1 MRKQLFLVIVVL
13 TGCFLSGS
21 GQNKNLLSGK
31 YSGAALKNVLIPG
44 SSWKPFPKINDREGW
59 SKADQ
64 KMLQGFL
71 RQADSLKDYQWPYI
85 PATKSLLIERTGDR
99 NEYQSVSFEKRNV
112 LGTLLMAEIYENKG
126 RFTDAIINGVWSI
139 CEESWWGVPA
149 HLPRG
154 KEYSGLMDVTAPFV
168 DLFAAETG
176 TFLAWVDY
184 YMGDKLDA
192 VSPQI
197 RKRIYVETNKRLF
210 EPLMNKPHGWMTT
223 NANGRPPNNWN
234 PWICSNW
241 LNTALLVE
249 KDEDKRTAM
258 VEKVLKVLDEFVNPY
273 PQDGG
278 CDEGPGY
285 WGAAAAS
292 LYDNIS
298 MLNLASNN
306 AFRYIYDDEKIKNM
320 GRFIYRAQIGEDYFL
335 NFADADPQ
343 PTMAASMIYR
353 FGKDIGDRQMMD
365 FGAFYRKDEDNKLG
379 RFHYFRNFYSLFLQ
393 DEFQKAEQRLPLPA
407 DVWLPDIQV
416 MLARDKQGS
425 VDGFFVAA
433 KGGHNDESHNHN
445 DIGNYVVYYNGLPLL
460 IDVGRGTYTR
470 KTFSDKRYEIWYNC
484 SDYHNVPTINGFTQ
498 PPGSRFRAANVKYTN
513 KKDAAVISMD
523 IAASYPAE
531 AGVQSWQRSVTLNRH
546 KNVTISDKLILN
558 KTEKLEQHLMT
569 CYPAEVNKAGEV
581 IIHFKDSDG
590 KVKDFKVVFD
600 RNKMNAAVEKI
611 PLTAMEDQ
619 GIIEKWGDNIYRIN
633 FEVIK
638 PKAKDGMQF
647 VIAEKG

>member
-278 CDEGPGY
+278 
-285 WGAAAAS
+285 
-292 LYDNIS
+292 
-298 MLNLASNN
+298 
-306 AFRYIYDDEKIKNM
+306 
-320 GRFIYRAQIGEDYFL
+320 
-335 NFADADPQ
+335 
-343 PTMAASMIYR
+343 
-353 FGKDIGDRQMMD
+353 
-365 FGAFYRKDEDNKLG
+365 
-379 RFHYFRNFYSLFLQ
+379 
-393 DEFQKAEQRLPLPA
+393 
-407 DVWLPDIQV
+407 
-416 MLARDKQGS
+416 
-425 VDGFFVAA
+425 
-433 KGGHNDESHNHN
+433 
-445 DIGNYVVYYNGLPLL
+445 
-460 IDVGRGTYTR
+460 
-470 KTFSDKRYEIWYNC
+470 
-484 SDYHNVPTINGFTQ
+484 
-498 PPGSRFRAANVKYTN
+498 
-513 KKDAAVISMD
+513 
-523 IAASYPAE
+523 
-531 AGVQSWQRSVTLNRH
+531 
-546 KNVTISDKLILN
+546 
-558 KTEKLEQHLMT
+558 
-569 CYPAEVNKAGEV
+569 
-581 IIHFKDSDG
+581 
-590 KVKDFKVVFD
+590 
-600 RNKMNAAVEKI
+600 
-611 PLTAMEDQ
+611 
-619 GIIEKWGDNIYRIN
+619 
-633 FEVIK
+633 
-638 PKAKDGMQF
+638 
-647 VIAEKG
+647 